1 MALGDNTLLAARGN
15 DARGR
20 GIYMVQQELD
30 YAVALSDK
38 GSALAAADVIPVIA
52 VPAGSVIM
60 NAGVEVVVASSA
72 GTMTFDLGTGVDVD
86 CFVDGFD
93 GASGTA
99 AGTYSQNAAAFQP
112 IVCVADDNID
122 VTLITQ
128 SGTALTTG
136 KIRVWAMI
144 MDVSDIGVVGADEVD
159 RDTLA

>member
-1 MALGDNTLLAARGN
+1 
-15 DARGR
+15 
-20 GIYMVQQELD
+20 MVQQELD

-52 VPAGSVIM
+52 VPAGTVIM

-72 GTMTFDLGTGVDVD
+72 GTMTFDVGTGVDVD

-93 GASGTA
+93 GDSGTA

-112 IVCVADDNID
+112 IVCLADDNID
-122 VTLITQ
+122 VKLITQ

-136 KIRVWAMI
+136 KIRVWALL
-144 MDVSDIGVVGADEVD
+144 MDVSDLGTLSASEVD
-159 RDTLA
+159 RDVLA